1 MVSKL
6 AASEKK
12 KLLHSMA
19 LKIHEFSVTYS
30 VTHTNEEYIEFKD
43 KFLSMEKIGDWIII
57 DKTNDNYLWM
67 FHKCS

>member
-30 VTHTNEEYIEFKD
+30 VTYTNEKCIEFKD
-43 KFLSMEKIGDWIII
+43 KFLSMEKIG
-57 DKTNDNYLWM
+57 N
-67 FHKCS
+67 

>member
-6 AASEKK
+6 AAFEKKKKKK

-30 VTHTNEEYIEFKD
+30 VTYTNEEYIEFKD
-43 KFLSMEKIGDWIII
+43 KFLGMEKIG
-57 DKTNDNYLWM
+57 N
-67 FHKCS
+67 

>member
-6 AASEKK
+6 AASEKKK

-30 VTHTNEEYIEFKD
+30 ETYTNEKCIEFKD
-43 KFLSMEKIGDWIII
+43 KFLSMEKIG
-57 DKTNDNYLWM
+57 N
-67 FHKCS
+67 